1 MARAGVSRA
10 RILRAAREEFGEH
23 GFSGARVGRIAS
35 GAGVNKQLIFYYFG
49 SKQGLYEKI
58 VEDAA
63 TAAGREEKS
72 DPGGP
77 GQLRAALNQ
86 LYAFLSSHSE
96 VVAALVER
104 PGEQGPADT
113 MRVTANELV
122 SPISRAIAEGQ
133 GHGHF
138 RDDADPELVAAQALT
153 LCLGHLALRGVWA
166 GSLATASE
174 WTSATRDLLAR
185 GLAW

>member
-1 MARAGVSRA
+1 MAR
-10 RILRAAREEFGEH
+10 
-23 GFSGARVGRIAS
+23 IAN

-49 SKQGLYEKI
+49 SKQGLYED
-58 VEDAA
+58 VVRDAA
-63 TAAGREEKS
+63 AAAGGEGKS

-86 LYAFLSSHSE
+86 MYAFLSSHSE

-104 PGEQGPADT
+104 SGETGPADT
-113 MRVTANELV
+113 VRVTANELLF
-122 SPISRAIAEGQ
+122 PIRRAIAEGQ
-133 GHGHF
+133 GLGYF
-138 RDDADPELVAAQALT
+138 RDDADPELAAAQALT
-153 LCLGHLALRGVWA
+153 LCLGHLALRGVWV
-166 GSLATASE
+166 GSIASPGE